1 MLSSKDLFKR
11 RQMRSR
17 TQLRRKAGGRPRL
30 SVFRSSKHIYAHC
43 FQLCQNLTNM
53 YLSIDMVRLDNRTGN
68 VIILAGRETLI
79 EIYPNEN

>member
-1 MLSSKDLFKR
+1 MPT
-11 RQMRSR
+11 
-17 TQLRRKAGGRPRL
+17 TQQA
-30 SVFRSSKHIYAHC
+30 FRC